1 MSEHRERS
9 NEHSAQADRESLLE
23 LNEAL
28 YASFENA
35 DLDRMGELW
44 IDGASAS
51 SVVCVHPGWPALRG
65 REEVMRSWAM
75 IMANTSYIQ
84 FVLTDIE
91 IQLAGEVAVITC
103 VENIITAADDE
114 SGTDPVAFAGAKGV
128 ATNVFLRTPGGWRL
142 WIRHGSPVLSGNRDD
157 AESAGENGGS
167 GLS

>member
-1 MSEHRERS
+1 MTTHAEREL
-9 NEHSAQADRESLLE
+9 LLE

-44 IDGASAS
+44 IGGASADS
-51 SVVCVHPGWPALRG
+51 AVCVHPGWPTLRG
-65 REEVMRSWAM
+65 RDEVLRSWAM

-84 FVLTDIE
+84 FVLTDVE
-91 IQLAGEVAVITC
+91 LQVAGEVAVITC

-128 ATNVFLRTPGGWRL
+128 ATNVFRRTSDGWRL
-142 WIRHGSPVLSGNRDD
+142 WVRHGSPVLSGSRDD
-157 AESAGENGGS
+157 SDDADDPGGS
-167 GLS
+167 GSS